1 MELIQYL
8 LIITLFTPVI
18 GQLVRLKFLGG
29 LTVITLTDILVIIIT
44 VVSLFYLL
52 AIKKSLK
59 LTQNTVIPVII
70 FSAVALA
77 SNLLATTYLPYKDV
91 VIGTFFLIRFV
102 LLFFISQIVVNVI
115 PKDKV
120 ANWVNLILFFGAL
133 FIFLGFT
140 QLIFYP
146 DLTALTAYGWDPHQR
161 RIVSTFLDPNYAGFI
176 YVITFTLATSY
187 LLFKSVVGKIAIYT
201 YLSIATLSLV
211 ATVLTFSRS
220 SYLALLVSIFVIS
233 AIKSYKLFILMVVL
247 ISTMLI
253 LVPQARLRIIGAI
266 SIDDTSRARIQ
277 SWENAIFIFQKNPV
291 FGVGFNTYRF
301 TQVRYD
307 LFSPDNPLGG
317 NSGSGSDS
325 SLLLIAATT
334 GVVGLLAFL
343 VLMLSVLKELFKKA
357 RKNPISLA
365 ALAIFVALLF
375 HTQFVNSFF
384 YPQII
389 LVVWF
394 IVGLAQSYDS

>member
-307 LFSPDNPLGG
+307 LFSPDNPLVG